1 MWHSK
6 YSPLSF
12 SIMSC
17 PVEREL
23 HSETHFD
30 GNLHF
35 ENMFS
40 FYNKTFRKDIL
51 VILI

>member
-12 SIMSC
+12 SIMSY

-23 HSETHFD
+23 HSDTHFD

-35 ENMFS
+35 ENMCFH
-40 FYNKTFRKDIL
+40 FITKFLEKLY
-51 VILI
+51 